1 MAKLLG
7 FSAEKFT
14 VGNVNMTKIAATFD
28 TKVFIRRSDKEQSP
42 ILILSNGMRAF
53 YLRGDG
59 SDVLEFEMKSRLTSR
74 SVKVVALIL
83 KDIRL
88 EDVFGSSVSCDLS
101 GSTSLIY
108 LDSNSSKSS
117 ADAAVL
123 SNDAKVFLST
133 ENKSSDE
140 LKPISTKS
148 LYSLA
153 FDEYD
158 KKSGDMEAI
167 RKQKPFM
174 LSEKYFVNDEKK
186 MLSND
191 NMSKMAKIDEKQN
204 IEHQKLKTLHQ
215 LLIDEGHFKELK
227 KNKINEKKSKVHPSI
242 GGVGNYT
249 GTTRVEDQMSEDVLA
264 AHNRVQIS
272 LNKFITRKRSEL
284 KSLN

>member
-123 SNDAKVFLST
+123 SNDAKVFPST
-133 ENKSSDE
+133 ENKLSDE

-186 MLSND
+186 MRSND

-242 GGVGNYT
+242 GGVGNYN
-249 GTTRVEDQMSEDVLA
+249 GTTRVEDEMSEDVLA

>member
-88 EDVFGSSVSCDLS
+88 EDVFGSSVSCDVS

-108 LDSNSSKSS
+108 IDSNSSKSS
-117 ADAAVL
+117 AGAAVL

-153 FDEYD
+153 FDEYN
-158 KKSGDMEAI
+158 KRSGDMEAI
-167 RKQKPFM
+167 RKQIH
-174 LSEKYFVNDEKK
+174 LCSRR
-186 MLSND
+186 
-191 NMSKMAKIDEKQN
+191 N
-204 IEHQKLKTLHQ
+204 IL
-215 LLIDEGHFKELK
+215 
-227 KNKINEKKSKVHPSI
+227 
-242 GGVGNYT
+242 
-249 GTTRVEDQMSEDVLA
+249 
-264 AHNRVQIS
+264 
-272 LNKFITRKRSEL
+272 
-284 KSLN
+284 

>member
-140 LKPISTKS
+140 LKPILTNS

-186 MLSND
+186 MRSND

>member
-88 EDVFGSSVSCDLS
+88 EDVFGSSVSCDVS

-108 LDSNSSKSS
+108 IDSNSSKSS
-117 ADAAVL
+117 AGAAVL

>member
-117 ADAAVL
+117 AGAAVL
-123 SNDAKVFLST
+123 SNDAKVFLSS

>member
-186 MLSND
+186 MRSND